1 MNSRCLRVNSLS
13 LRLFKVSLILN
24 VLLEH
29 HELPHAH
36 VLAVHLDFWCGVGG
50 PFQWTTQ
57 VENSVLGDLRFRTS
71 IETCQFQDL
80 PNSEPLSGLINI
92 DFFNL

>member
-13 LRLFKVSLILN
+13 LRLFKVSLLLN

-29 HELPHAH
+29 HELPHVPGFLVFGV
-36 VLAVHLDFWCGVGG
+36 VLVLVIHFSGQ
-50 PFQWTTQ
+50 PKSNIPT
-57 VENSVLGDLRFRTS
+57 LGDLRFRTS

-80 PNSEPLSGLINI
+80 PNSEPLSGFLNI